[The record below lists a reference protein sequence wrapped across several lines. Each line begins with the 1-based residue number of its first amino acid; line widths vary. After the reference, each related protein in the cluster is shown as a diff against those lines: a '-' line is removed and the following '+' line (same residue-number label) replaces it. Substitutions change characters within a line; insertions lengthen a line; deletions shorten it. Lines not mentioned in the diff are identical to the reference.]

1 MPFPEL
7 KSAEQISVEDA
18 EKLIAERAEKMCKS
32 VSPVAACQ
40 TSCHRSDDGKL
51 VVSKAV
57 SSAVVRAVTADGVEG
72 LAKQRGIDWKP
83 EYAGRAV
90 DYWASDERVDRHGD
104 IVRQFWDFEN
114 FRANPLVL
122 YSHDWG
128 LPPIGNSLVEE
139 VVQRDVRRNDGTVVY
154 SGPSLRILALFALGW
169 DWAETI
175 FNLVSGG
182 FLKAGSVGMYPKA
195 ILRIQDPEERNR
207 LGINEW
213 GLVYGTPD
221 LPNELIE
228 WTVASVPANPGAL
241 QMSLRALA
249 TQKKIGP
256 SSVQVVRDLAR
267 RDVARG
273 RGDTKAW
280 QRRDEELIT
289 LWKSVFPG
297 MRAPK
302 HVAIDEPVILQ
313 EADVD
318 GEPKGATAED
328 LSALRTEI
336 SMKMASIESAVEDVR
351 AMLDEAKAAR
361 EAEAVR
367 RSAENETK
375 TSAILSELLEASRR
389 AVASTKSPA

>member
-7 KSAEQISVEDA
+7 KSAEPISIDDA
-18 EKLIAERAEKMCKS
+18 EKIIIDRAEKMSKTA
-32 VSPVAACQ
+32 SPVLAGQ
-40 TSCHRSDDGKL
+40 TSCHRSDDGRL

-57 SSAVVRAVTADGVEG
+57 GLAVKAVTSDNVEA
-72 LAKQRGIDWKP
+72 LAKGRGIDWRP

-114 FRANPLVL
+114 FRGNPIVL

-128 LPPIGNSLVEE
+128 LPPIGNSLMEE
-139 VVQRDVRRNDGTVVY
+139 VINREVRRADGTIVY
-154 SGPSLRILALFALGW
+154 SGPALRVLALFALGW

-182 FLKAGSVGMYPKA
+182 FLKAGSVGMFPKA

-221 LPNELIE
+221 LPNELVE
-228 WTVASVPANPGAL
+228 WTIASVPANPGAL
-241 QMSLRALA
+241 QASLRTLA

-256 SSVQVVRDLAR
+256 ASVQVVRDLAR

-280 QRRDEELIT
+280 QRRDEEVVA
-289 LWKSVFPG
+289 LWKSVFPS
-297 MRAPK
+297 MRSPK
-302 HVAIDEPVILQ
+302 HVDLDEPVLLQ
-313 EADVD
+313 EFD
-318 GEPKGATAED
+318 GSAEPKAVAPEDIETLRAEMSGK
-328 LSALRTEI
+328 L
-336 SMKMASIESAVEDVR
+336 ASIESAVDDVR
-351 AMLDEAKAAR
+351 SMLDELKSQRESDAIRAR
-361 EAEAVR
+361 AEQDNR
-367 RSAENETK
+367 T
-375 TSAILSELLEASRR
+375 TSMLSELLEASRR
-389 AVASTKSPA
+389 AVAFAKTPS